1 MRIRPAG
8 LLSVLFGFSGRAD
21 FYAILGEK
29 RIRLFAHFHFGLSQ
43 SLRLLDRKAP
53 YAGNA

>member
-8 LLSVLFGFSGRAD
+8 LLSVLSGFCGRAD

-29 RIRLFAHFHFGLSQ
+29 RIRLFAHFHFGLSR
-43 SLRLLDRKAP
+43 SLRLWNREAP
-53 YAGNA
+53 YAGDA